1 MEFWKMNGAGND
13 FIIINNI
20 KEQLSAEQLSEC
32 ARILCKR
39 HMSIGADGFM
49 AVDKP
54 SAGVKAD
61 YRMRFYNADGMAGEM
76 CGNGARCICRYGYEN
91 GFAGEEPV
99 VETMAGIITGKR
111 INKQLYRIRLND
123 PSVVELNREYRLDD
137 QYNIWNGAGDFA
149 IKGSYFELGDP
160 GIPHLVVEYQGN
172 VSRICGAEHLMDAN
186 ENVLRELGRAL
197 RWNSALPKGANVNF
211 VEVIGNDEVCERT
224 FERGVE
230 EFTYACGT
238 GTGCAAAVLAYFGKV
253 SGNNVKFNVPGG
265 NLYIDIEEINDV
277 KDSDLC
283 VHGIFLTGPT
293 NVVIKGEI
301 TDENL
306 PLL

>member
-1 MEFWKMNGAGND
+1 MFPA
-13 FIIINNI
+13 F
-20 KEQLSAEQLSEC
+20 
-32 ARILCKR
+32 
-39 HMSIGADGFM
+39 
-49 AVDKP
+49 
-54 SAGVKAD
+54 
-61 YRMRFYNADGMAGEM
+61 
-76 CGNGARCICRYGYEN
+76 
-91 GFAGEEPV
+91 
-99 VETMAGIITGKR
+99 
-111 INKQLYRIRLND
+111 
-123 PSVVELNREYRLDD
+123 VELSILWMPMK
-137 QYNIWNGAGDFA
+137 I
-149 IKGSYFELGDP
+149 
-160 GIPHLVVEYQGN
+160 
-172 VSRICGAEHLMDAN
+172 
-186 ENVLRELGRAL
+186 GRAL

-238 GTGCAAAVLAYFGKV
+238 GTGCAVAVLAYFGKV